1 MHVTMKAN
9 AVHMHSKLLLTSSGR
24 EGVEKAV
31 VFPSSHAL
39 DVVMFSRTCSEQAE
53 FILPTLQPPDS
64 SQLSLKGPFF
74 WWWLAVLSLHCYYRR
89 KKMLQFFHDLQL
101 QFYCAAIQG
110 CRNALQTGRLQAD
123 PALRLLPH
131 LVTNTTTTTRALLAG
146 FVTAE
151 SGFLQ
156 L

>member
-53 FILPTLQPPDS
+53 FIPPSPQPPDS

-74 WWWLAVLSLHCYYRR
+74 WGGWQCSVSTVITEG

-146 FVTAE
+146 FVTAD